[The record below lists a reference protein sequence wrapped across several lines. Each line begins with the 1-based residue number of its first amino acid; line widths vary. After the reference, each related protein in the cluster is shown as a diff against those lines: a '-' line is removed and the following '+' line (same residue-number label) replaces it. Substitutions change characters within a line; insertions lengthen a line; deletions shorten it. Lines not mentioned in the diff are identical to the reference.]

1 MFILRRPLNTEFT
14 HKLTVN
20 RSSHRA
26 GSLIIMGVI
35 MLGLTGCGQKGD
47 LYLTEKPGQNSS
59 QTIVTETASEALD
72 STSHPQDAAFAS
84 IDDADYQK
92 QRYLEQKQVLPAVS
106 DDPND
111 Y

>member
-1 MFILRRPLNTEFT
+1 MFILRRALNTQSLSF
-14 HKLTVN
+14 N
-20 RSSHRA
+20 RSSHRVY
-26 GSLIIMGVI
+26 SLIIAGTV

-47 LYLTEKPGQNSS
+47 LYLTEARGQNNS
-59 QTIVTETASEALD
+59 QTIVTESASEALD

-84 IDDADYQK
+84 IDDDDYQK